1 MTPDERALR
10 QRLCDDLPFYAK
22 RCLKIRDRRGSI
34 TPLVLNGAQ
43 MRVHRAIET
52 HRRRNGQV
60 RVLIPKAR
68 QWGCST
74 YVEARMYHAVT
85 HRFGVRAFIMTHTQD
100 ASDGIFEMARHFQAH
115 CPSLLRPSTGR
126 ANAKEMWFDALD
138 SGFEVGTAGT
148 KAVGRGKTVQ
158 LFHGSE
164 VAYWPNATT
173 HVAGA
178 LQGVPDE
185 PGTEVILESTANG
198 VGGVFHDMCMAA
210 AHGDGAYSL
219 IFVPWHWHQDY
230 VAVVSEQWVP
240 TEAWRQY
247 EERHDLS
254 RSQTRWA
261 WRKNADLA
269 RVCGGSPEEP
279 CWLFKQEY
287 PGDVQEAFQAGG
299 EDSFIRSELVAAAR
313 RLRLSESELAPVL
326 LGVDVARGGGDKT
339 RLIDRRGRR
348 AGARINVVVD
358 SDDLMEVAGMVARAI
373 DQLKAD
379 MAFVDVTGI
388 GAGVVDRLREQ
399 GYRQVRGVNFGAKA
413 SDPERY
419 ANKRAEMWGRIKEW
433 LEAPG
438 GADLPDDDGLHADI
452 CAPGVKYD
460 SSSRTLLEAKDDIRR
475 RLGMSPDGGDALA
488 LTFAE
493 PVRLR
498 RNGERLQTVAELDR
512 PPR

>member
-1 MTPDERALR
+1 MTPAEHELR
-10 QRLCDDLPFYAK
+10 QRLREDLPFYAQ
-22 RCLKIRDRRGSI
+22 RCLKIRNRRGSI
-34 TPLVLNGAQ
+34 TPLSLNGAQ
-43 MRVHRAIET
+43 MRVHCAIEAQ
-52 HRRRNGQV
+52 REREGRV

-74 YVEARMYHAVT
+74 YVEARLYQAVT

-100 ASDGIFEMARHFQAH
+100 ATDGIFDMARHFHAH
-115 CPSLLRPSTGR
+115 CPSVLRPSTGR

-148 KAVGRGKTVQ
+148 KAVGRGRTVQ

-164 VAYWPNATT
+164 VAYWPNAAA

-185 PGTEVILESTANG
+185 AGTEVILESTANG
-198 VGGVFHDMCMAA
+198 IGGVFHDMCMAA
-210 AHGDGAYSL
+210 AHGEGGYDL

-230 VAVVSEQWVP
+230 VAAAGSWMP
-240 TEAWRQY
+240 PAAWRDY
-247 EERHDLS
+247 EVRHGLA
-254 RSQTRWA
+254 RPQTHWA

-269 RVCGGSPEEP
+269 RVCGGSPDEA

-287 PGDVQEAFQAGG
+287 PADVQEAFQAGG
-299 EDSFIRSELVAAAR
+299 AESFIRSDLVAAAR
-313 RLRLSESELAPVL
+313 RQRLGEDQSSPVI

-348 AGARINVVVD
+348 AGGRFNVVVD
-358 SDDLMEVAGMVARAI
+358 SADLMEVAGIVARAI
-373 DQLKAD
+373 DQLRAD
-379 MAFVDVTGI
+379 AAFIDVTGI

-399 GYRQVRGVNFGAKA
+399 GYRQARGVNFGGKA
-413 SDPERY
+413 SEPDRY
-419 ANKRAEMWGRIKEW
+419 ANKRAEMWGRMKDW
-433 LEAPG
+433 LEAAG
-438 GADLPDDDGLHADI
+438 CADLPDDDGLHADI

-460 SSSRTLLEAKDDIRR
+460 SSSRTLLEAKEDIRR

-493 PVRLR
+493 PVRPR
-498 RNGERLQTVAELDR
+498 GSAGQLQTVAELER
-512 PPR
+512 PFR